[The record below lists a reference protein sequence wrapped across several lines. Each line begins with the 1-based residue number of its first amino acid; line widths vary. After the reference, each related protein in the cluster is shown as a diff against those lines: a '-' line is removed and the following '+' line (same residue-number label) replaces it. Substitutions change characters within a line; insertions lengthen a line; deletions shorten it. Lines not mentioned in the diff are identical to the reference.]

1 MKEENIDPAAVVAR
15 TQERARAHTRGPG
28 STRRGET
35 RRELFGARTA
45 PPKGDEVFLWG
56 RVFMPEHS
64 AGSHARFSRILPSI
78 GGFLLDTK
86 GKGVFFPP
94 TRWRNGNRE
103 VTERARVW
111 RNGGEILSLPL
122 RRKDSTFVVSIRINQ
137 SLLPRIPS
145 SRIYLT
151 QYLASLQLF
160 AGAICPPPSRRRAKN
175 KGSSRAISFAILP
188 PVSIRGCGDAGQE
201 EGWWNFAWTRLSR
214 KSLERG
220 LNKSFTVEE
229 SATMG
234 ETGEGK

>member
-86 GKGVFFPP
+86 GKGSFFPQP
-94 TRWRNGNRE
+94 
-103 VTERARVW
+103 
-111 RNGGEILSLPL
+111 GG
-122 RRKDSTFVVSIRINQ
+122 T
-137 SLLPRIPS
+137 
-145 SRIYLT
+145 
-151 QYLASLQLF
+151 
-160 AGAICPPPSRRRAKN
+160 
-175 KGSSRAISFAILP
+175 
-188 PVSIRGCGDAGQE
+188 
-201 EGWWNFAWTRLSR
+201 
-214 KSLERG
+214 
-220 LNKSFTVEE
+220 TVIE
-229 SATMG
+229 
-234 ETGEGK
+234 K